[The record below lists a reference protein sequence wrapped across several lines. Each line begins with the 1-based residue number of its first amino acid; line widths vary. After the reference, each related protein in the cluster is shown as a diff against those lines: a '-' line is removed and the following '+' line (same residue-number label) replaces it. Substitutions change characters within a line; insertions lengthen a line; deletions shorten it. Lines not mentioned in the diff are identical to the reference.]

1 LASQGSSWLKGKQ
14 TSLNC
19 PSSLTLSPFSPLIS
33 THRELIISYFAYS
46 AVSSVTSFHFFVDL
60 VTDSSIKYK
69 GEPSKLSAYEQATTA
84 FIFINFVLSIAAS
97 IFAIKSMEE
106 IKQKQREEISRFTV
120 LSDTLQYEP
129 DAP

>member
-1 LASQGSSWLKGKQ
+1 MAIINNVFAVFGLAGIFTAQ
-14 TSLNC
+14 
-19 PSSLTLSPFSPLIS
+19 
-33 THRELIISYFAYS
+33 RELIIAYFSYS

-97 IFAIKSMEE
+97 VFAIKSMEE
-106 IKQKQREEISRFTV
+106 IKQKQREELSRFTV